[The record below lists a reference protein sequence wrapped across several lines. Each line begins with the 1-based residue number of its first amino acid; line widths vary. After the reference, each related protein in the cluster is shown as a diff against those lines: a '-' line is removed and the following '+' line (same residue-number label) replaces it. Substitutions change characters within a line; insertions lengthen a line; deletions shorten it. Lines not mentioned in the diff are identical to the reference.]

1 MGMGPLV
8 AVVLLLSI
16 EETLGVP
23 VWHPPPPLPA
33 SQGLPPPH
41 ALKFMRKY
49 GYLEQGTIDSEA
61 LYTQEAF
68 QDAIKVLQ
76 KFGSLPETGIMD
88 NTTLKLMSSQ
98 RCGNP
103 DVIRHKE
110 GRQKRYIIGS
120 EGWKKREITYFVAN
134 WSPKLGEEAVVDE
147 IQRAFD
153 SWSGYSRLTF
163 RHVRDNTADIII
175 AFGRSDHRDGYP
187 FDGPGGILAHAFYPY
202 EMGSFGGDI
211 HFDDDEEWKINPGEL
226 EDGVD
231 FFTVAVHELGHSLGL
246 SHSPVSSSIM
256 FPYYKGFQR
265 NFQLDYDDILAMY
278 QLYSAK
284 LRAMTQI
291 EARDEVEHQNT
302 ILPLQISSRASSQ
315 PLAAKIE
322 VRGIEIGGHGTSAP
336 ELESNRA
343 EVARTLEGDNQTK
356 SETSNPDDNNGDGSD
371 DNDENNGSRVDENV
385 PTTER
390 PLPTAEPQLPTTTTT
405 GISFNGD
412 DESVEDHIEHGAGST
427 ASPIPD
433 ICEGNY
439 DTVANLREEL
449 FFFKGKLH
457 MDAESTQHQPLHG
470 FL

>member
-1 MGMGPLV
+1 MKIQY
-8 AVVLLLSI
+8 SI
-16 EETLGVP
+16 AIDHDDDEEDDLRD
-23 VWHPPPPLPA
+23 LA
-33 SQGLPPPH
+33 H
-41 ALKFMRKY
+41 AR
-49 GYLEQGTIDSEA
+49 
-61 LYTQEAF
+61 
-68 QDAIKVLQ
+68 
-76 KFGSLPETGIMD
+76 
-88 NTTLKLMSSQ
+88 LMSSQ

-291 EARDEVEHQNT
+291 EALDEVEHQNN

-315 PLAAKIE
+315 PLAAKI
-322 VRGIEIGGHGTSAP
+322 
-336 ELESNRA
+336 

-371 DNDENNGSRVDENV
+371 DNDENTGSRVDENV

-449 FFFKGKLH
+449 FFFKGKWFHTLILTITSSH
-457 MDAESTQHQPLHG
+457 LVSSGHGKSFHRKDLLWRREVSLKCKEVLYRAYFVPIVSYAAETWTVNVRETREAEAMGMMFVRNKLSAMKRNKIRN
-470 FL
+470 